1 MLVNHS
7 AALLRIPTQSKSYR
21 SVGCCVSLR
30 RAKGPTPDRPHTR
43 PAPHPTGPTPARPH
57 TRPGLGPAGPG
68 AAAAAGG
75 QAINAA
81 AWCGCLYL
89 LVRIYS

>member
-1 MLVNHS
+1 MLVTPLVYHS

-30 RAKGPTPDRPHTR
+30 RAKGPTPD
-43 PAPHPTGPTPARPH
+43 GPTPDRARG
-57 TRPGLGPAGPG
+57 RPSPGPAPG
-68 AAAAAGG
+68 AGG
-75 QAINAA
+75 QAISAA
-81 AWCGCLYL
+81 DLYL